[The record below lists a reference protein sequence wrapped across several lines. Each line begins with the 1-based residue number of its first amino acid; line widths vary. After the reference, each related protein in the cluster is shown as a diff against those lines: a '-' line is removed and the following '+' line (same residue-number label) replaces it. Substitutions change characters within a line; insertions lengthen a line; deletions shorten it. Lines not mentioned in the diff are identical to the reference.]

1 MVARERGAFCF
12 LSFNT
17 LIAEMGS
24 YPGQRPGVLHH
35 GSHVQTSGSILGTWE
50 AELGSERKEFA
61 VKLLQLA
68 LEEKAPAL
76 WAGKR
81 VL

>member
-1 MVARERGAFCF
+1 M
-12 LSFNT
+12 
-17 LIAEMGS
+17 
-24 YPGQRPGVLHH
+24 
-35 GSHVQTSGSILGTWE
+35 WE

-68 LEEKAPAL
+68 LEEKARAL

-81 VL
+81 VLQQTLWGLQV

>member
-1 MVARERGAFCF
+1 M
-12 LSFNT
+12 S
-17 LIAEMGS
+17 S
-24 YPGQRPGVLHH
+24 YPDQRPVVLHH
-35 GSHVQTSGSILGTWE
+35 GCHMQTSGRILGTWQG
-50 AELGSERKEFA
+50 ELYSKRREFT

>member
-1 MVARERGAFCF
+1 MATLFSQ
-12 LSFNT
+12 SFDT

-24 YPGQRPGVLHH
+24 YPDQRPVVLHH
-35 GSHVQTSGSILGTWE
+35 SSHVQTSVRILGMWE
-50 AELGSERKEFA
+50 AELGSRRKEFA
-61 VKLLQLA
+61 VKLLQLV

-76 WAGKR
+76 WAGKT